1 MMRQHQGLVQR
12 SMPLYQD
19 TRRVLCGV
27 YFMSLHDSNV
37 TIGYG
42 SSSDCVK
49 RYQNVNS
56 AGLINKLNRPIQKLW
71 AWFKLLSK
79 SVQCAWLKERVFP
92 WEICASFFQF
102 G

>member
-1 MMRQHQGLVQR
+1 MMRQHQSLVQR

-42 SSSDCVK
+42 TSSDCVK

-56 AGLINKLNRPIQKLW
+56 ARLIISWTDPFKSYELDLNFYLNL
-71 AWFKLLSK
+71 F
-79 SVQCAWLKERVFP
+79 SVHD
-92 WEICASFFQF
+92 S
-102 G
+102 